1 MTAASQCLKQR
12 LELELNIALNKKDYG
27 EAARIQRLLQV
38 GVDGMAHMDIREN
51 VIGLTRLVSA
61 VCQ

>member
-1 MTAASQCLKQR
+1 MTATSQCLKQG
-12 LELELNIALNKKDYG
+12 LELELNVALKKKDYG

-38 GVDGMAHMDIREN
+38 GVDGMAHTDTREN